1 MGSQVSN
8 TKNYSGSRKGV
19 ARFVKDQL
27 TLLNPDCAS
36 IMIIRRD
43 ISGEPYAITA
53 IGASLADIER
63 LVAKSSLNLP
73 MSTSP
78 ELTPAGL
85 SL

>member
-1 MGSQVSN
+1 MSN

-53 IGASLADIER
+53 IAASLGDIER
-63 LVAKSSLNLP
+63 LVAKASSEQQQITLP
-73 MSTSP
+73 
-78 ELTPAGL
+78 ENIPAGL